1 MARHATFEYAFISHG
16 YFTSN
21 GQQRSQNVYHKVFD
35 AAAYPRFL
43 LLCRWHMYSG
53 VDEDLKIQIK
63 IQIHNYAIINN
74 DSSSSLH
81 AVRIEQPIE
90 DLKM

>member
-1 MARHATFEYAFISHG
+1 MARHATFQYAFISHG

-43 LLCRWHMYSG
+43 LLGRWHM
-53 VDEDLKIQIK
+53 
-63 IQIHNYAIINN
+63 
-74 DSSSSLH
+74 
-81 AVRIEQPIE
+81 
-90 DLKM
+90 